1 MTSADR
7 VRLNDEVEAIRDELV
22 ALQERFADVMR
33 EVRTIPGGEWLYERV
48 DAYPGIRLD
57 RDMGAGQN
65 AEDWIS
71 EVGAFLERGE
81 DDAP

>member
-7 VRLNDEVEAIRDELV
+7 VGLIDEIEAIRDELV
-22 ALQERFADVMR
+22 ALQGRFADVMR
-33 EVRTIPGGEWLYERV
+33 EVRDLAGGDWLYERV

-57 RDMGAGQN
+57 RDMGAGKN

-71 EVGAFLERGE
+71 EVGDFLERGDGE
-81 DDAP
+81 AE

>member
-7 VRLNDEVEAIRDELV
+7 IRLIDEVEAIRDELV
-22 ALQERFADVMR
+22 ALQGRFAAVML
-33 EVRTIPGGEWLYERV
+33 EVRDLSGGNWLYERV
-48 DAYPGIRLD
+48 DAYPGIHLD

-71 EVGAFLERGE
+71 EVGAFLERRE
-81 DDAP
+81 DEAR

>member
-1 MTSADR
+1 MTCADR
-7 VRLNDEVEAIRDELV
+7 IRLFDEVEAIRDELV

-33 EVRTIPGGEWLYERV
+33 EVRDLAGGDWLYERV

-65 AEDWIS
+65 VADWIS
-71 EVGAFLERGE
+71 EIGAFLEHGE
-81 DDAP
+81 DDAA

>member
-7 VRLNDEVEAIRDELV
+7 VRLIDEVEAIRDELV

-33 EVRTIPGGEWLYERV
+33 KVRDLPGGAWLYERV

-65 AEDWIS
+65 AADWIS
-71 EVGAFLERGE
+71 EVGAFLERG
-81 DDAP
+81 DADAA